1 MISKGVIHQQP
12 SQSGFTL
19 VEIIIVIVLLG
30 ILAAAVL
37 PKAFS
42 TSTYTTRL
50 YFDSVLNS
58 VEYARKLAVGTGQH
72 IQVALSTSTLTLS
85 RRTEGSNC
93 TTGTV
98 LSAVVDPST
107 NATTFVKTA
116 PSGITLSPAIT
127 FYFDGLGKA
136 YLVSGTAT
144 TCAALGTQ
152 VITVQGNFSATVTI
166 VGETGF
172 VQGAG

>member
-1 MISKGVIHQQP
+1 MISMRATPRQP
-12 SQSGFTL
+12 FQSGFTL
-19 VEIIIVIVLLG
+19 VEVILVIVLLG

-50 YFDSVLNS
+50 YFDTVLNS

-72 IQVALSTSTLTLS
+72 IQVAVTTSTVTLS

-98 LSAVVDPST
+98 LSSLSDPGN
-107 NATTFVKTA
+107 NASTFVKTA
-116 PSGITLSPAIT
+116 PSGVTLSPAIT

-136 YLVSGTAT
+136 YQVTGTAS
-144 TCAALGTQ
+144 TCPALGSQ
-152 VITVQGNFSATVTI
+152 VITVQGSFSATVTV